1 MAKFS
6 PFEVSYW
13 YASAPAAPETQ
24 RLAGEI
30 TADVCIVGAGY
41 TGLTTAIELA
51 RKGVSVVVLERQE
64 AGFGGSGRNAG
75 HCSPTFSYY
84 TLDKVREM
92 LGQPWA
98 ERLIQRQTR
107 AADKATDYI
116 QRYGIDCEW
125 VQNGLVIG
133 AMRPG
138 HIAALEHKTESYNA
152 VGARTRVMSRDEAI
166 AVTGSPRMYGG
177 WLHEEGAHL
186 HPLKY
191 ARGLARAA
199 ISEGVSLFTASP
211 ANGVT
216 KQGAKWKVQS
226 DAGHVLADKVIFATG
241 AYTVGGW
248 PNLEKSFR
256 IYLVYV
262 CATNPLSE
270 ETRKSVLPRNT
281 SMIDGRGDFY
291 CYKWTEDNRI
301 VASMF
306 LMGPRG
312 RDIEHTKRVMTDRL
326 KWLHP
331 QIKDQITWDYLWFGE
346 LDMQYRT
353 VPRLYGLAPGVV
365 ALTGLSGRGV
375 PTGTML
381 GGILAEWAI
390 GVPEA
395 DLDLRVE
402 PLHQAPWWMDYGP
415 DYKLREMRLVDN
427 IASRLGGVELPP
439 YH

>member
-1 MAKFS
+1 MTKFS
-6 PFEVSYW
+6 PFEDSYW
-13 YASAPAAPETQ
+13 FASAPPPPETHK
-24 RLAGEI
+24 LDGEKSV
-30 TADVCIVGAGY
+30 DVCIVGAGY

-51 RKGVSVVVLERQE
+51 RKGVSVAILERQE

-84 TLDKVREM
+84 TLDKIREM
-92 LGQPWA
+92 LGAPWA
-98 ERLIQRQTR
+98 ERLIHRQTR
-107 AADKATDYI
+107 AGDKATEYVE
-116 QRYGIDCEW
+116 RYGIDCEW

-138 HIAALEHKTESYNA
+138 HIPALKHKTESYNA
-152 VGARTRVMSRDEAI
+152 VGARTRLLSRDEAV
-166 AVTGSPRMYGG
+166 AVTGSPRVYGA
-177 WLHEEGAHL
+177 WLNEEGAHL

-199 ISEGVSLFTASP
+199 ISEGVHLYTGSP
-211 ANGVT
+211 ANGCT
-216 KQGAKWKVQS
+216 RQGTKWKVMS
-226 DAGHVLADKVIFATG
+226 DAGHVIADKVIFATG
-241 AYTVGGW
+241 AYTVAGW
-248 PNLEKSFR
+248 PKLDKSFR
-256 IYLVYV
+256 IFPVYV
-262 CATNPLSE
+262 CATNPLSDRTR
-270 ETRKSVLPRNT
+270 ETVLPQNT

-291 CYKWTEDNRI
+291 CYKWTADNRI

-306 LMGPRG
+306 LMGQRG
-312 RDIEHTKRVMTDRL
+312 RDLDHTRRVMTDRL

-331 QIKDQITWDYLWFGE
+331 QIQDTITWDYLWFGE

-353 VPRLYGLAPGVV
+353 IPRLYGLAPGVV

-381 GGILAEWAI
+381 GGILSDWAI

-395 DLDLRVE
+395 DLDLKVE
-402 PLHQAPWWMDYGP
+402 PLHEAPWWMDYGP
-415 DYKLREMRLVDN
+415 NYELRKMRFIDN

-439 YH
+439 HH